1 MFGTTE
7 GPWNMTKRLEAK
19 VGSRLSVDAI
29 IEVDPPRAEAALHKK
44 RDSASAKAYEKT
56 IILPDVKAFVEK
68 VKSGEIVQPTFVPFL
83 FLVPCHRSL
92 PQHVLSRP
100 NVAIFFALRQ

>member
-29 IEVDPPRAEAALHKK
+29 IEVDPPRAEAALQKK
-44 RDSASAKAYEKT
+44 RDSPNAKAYGNT
-56 IILPDVKAFVEK
+56 VILPDVKAFVQK
-68 VKSGEIVQPTFVPFL
+68 VQSGEIVKPTFVNHSQLFPLFH
-83 FLVPCHRSL
+83 FLVWLRGYTQRSET
-92 PQHVLSRP
+92 
-100 NVAIFFALRQ
+100 